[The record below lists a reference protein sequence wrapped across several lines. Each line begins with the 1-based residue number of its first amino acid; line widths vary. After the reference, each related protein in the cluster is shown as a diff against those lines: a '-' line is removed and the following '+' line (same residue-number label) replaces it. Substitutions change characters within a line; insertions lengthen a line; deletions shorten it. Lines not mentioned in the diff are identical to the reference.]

1 VKLTEKQKRFCD
13 YYVETGNATEAA
25 IKAGYSE
32 KTARFIASENLTKP
46 YIKNYIDA
54 RLKELQEKRI
64 AKAEEVMTFLS
75 ASMRGEL
82 QEEVVVVEGL
92 GEGASEAKIIKKQ
105 ISAKDRIKAAELL
118 GKRYALFTDKLNV
131 DATVGVQIIDDID
144 EDEDVEDDTVV

>member
-1 VKLTEKQKRFCD
+1 MKLTEKQKRFCD

-131 DATVGVQIIDDID
+131 DASVGVQIIDDID